1 MKEFE
6 IVGMKTMGNMELL
19 QKPRARIGVYAS
31 RQLDGAEG
39 IIREQWAIAKGR
51 QRKCIA
57 GTFHSQSECEIL
69 YYVLK
74 YGGSAVWFM
83 GCKLPDT
90 LPDFCKK
97 AVKSGRLLMVS
108 CFNRERHNLA
118 TARYCMHMVDLA
130 SSYLVFWALEGSRML
145 GPIRARAVA
154 RGKWVECF

>member
-6 IVGMKTMGNMELL
+6 MVGMNTIGNMELL

-31 RQLDGAEG
+31 RQSDSAEG
-39 IIREQWAIAKGR
+39 IIREQWAMSKGR
-51 QRKCIA
+51 QRKCIV
-57 GTFHSQSECEIL
+57 GTFHSRSECEIL

-83 GCKLPDT
+83 GCKLPEQ
-90 LPDFCKK
+90 LPDFCMK

-108 CFNRERHNLA
+108 CFNREKHNLA
-118 TARYCMHMVDLA
+118 TARYCMHLVDIA

-145 GPIRARAVA
+145 GPIHARAIA
-154 RGKWVECF
+154 CGKWVECF

>member
-19 QKPRARIGVYAS
+19 QKPHARIGVYAS
-31 RQLDGAEG
+31 RQLDNAES
-39 IIREQWAIAKGR
+39 IIRKQWAISKGR
-51 QRKCIA
+51 RHKCVV
-57 GTFHSQSECEIL
+57 GTFHSQSESEIL

-108 CFNRERHNLA
+108 CFNHERHNLA
-118 TARYCMHMVDLA
+118 TARFCMHMVDLA

-145 GPIRARAVA
+145 GPIHARAVA
-154 RGKWVECF
+154 RGKWVESF